1 MTSSVAHRSAPPM
14 YLTLR
19 ASLIG
24 LIVLRLS
31 GLWLLTP
38 PASLL
43 GAVGLTLIL
52 VLFIR
57 PVWTADVK
65 SCLWLSFVS
74 TLFFTIGVLNAMTE
88 SRVAYGVVE
97 SLLAATVFVS
107 AMMFSRYQVQ
117 IQASDQAEIA

>member
-1 MTSSVAHRSAPPM
+1 MTPTAAEHWAPRM
-14 YLTLR
+14 HQILR
-19 ASLIG
+19 TSLVG

-38 PASLL
+38 PASFV

-57 PVWTADVK
+57 PVWTGQVK
-65 SCLWLSFVS
+65 PCLWLSFVS

-88 SRVAYGVVE
+88 GRLAYGLVE
-97 SLLAATVFVS
+97 SVLAATVFVS
-107 AMMFSRYQVQ
+107 AMLFSRYQLQ
-117 IQASDQAEIA
+117 SQADAGSEQA

>member
-1 MTSSVAHRSAPPM
+1 MTSSVAHRWAPPM

-65 SCLWLSFVS
+65 SCLWLSCVS

-88 SRVAYGVVE
+88 SRVAYAVVE

-117 IQASDQAEIA
+117 IQGADQGEIA